1 VGLAKGLQVFVL
13 KRFHRPDMR
22 GIATLNWRNFI
33 LLLISTILVVVA
45 CYESPDVVL
54 QKPGVYKGARDPL
67 LAKQRSA
74 QQQEVLRKRV
84 LLIQAD
90 R

>member
-1 VGLAKGLQVFVL
+1 
-13 KRFHRPDMR
+13 
-22 GIATLNWRNFI
+22 LNWRNFI
-33 LLLISTILVVVA
+33 LLLISTVLVVVA
-45 CYESPDVVL
+45 CYESPEIVVH
-54 QKPGVYKGARDPL
+54 KPGVYKGARDPL